1 MNLVVCYA
9 GSRIR
14 FKISMLKS
22 SLCDDSGDAYI
33 PVKGTI
39 TTARRGVD
47 VAARQED
54 ERNKGEISTN
64 CGNKIKK
71 RRNNYKF
78 HKCVSEIND
87 MQVDDAREI
96 GVVMA
101 MYNLI
106 EHSDNYSKTSR
117 SLWKY
122 YRDEPNANL
131 ADSESF
137 KSNEK
142 VTGKS
147 L

>member
-14 FKISMLKS
+14 FKTSMLKS

-39 TTARRGVD
+39 ATTRRGVD
-47 VAARQED
+47 VTARQAD

-64 CGNKIKK
+64 CAL
-71 RRNNYKF
+71 F

-101 MYNLI
+101 MYHLI

-122 YRDEPNANL
+122 YRDEPYATL

-137 KSNEK
+137 ESNEK
-142 VTGKS
+142 ITEKS

>member
-14 FKISMLKS
+14 FKTSMLKS
-22 SLCDDSGDAYI
+22 SLRDDSGDAYI

-39 TTARRGVD
+39 ATTRRGVD
-47 VAARQED
+47 VTARQAD

-64 CGNKIKK
+64 CAL
-71 RRNNYKF
+71 F

-142 VTGKS
+142 ITGKS

>member
-1 MNLVVCYA
+1 MNLLVCYA

-14 FKISMLKS
+14 FKKSMLKS

-39 TTARRGVD
+39 TTTRRGVD
-47 VAARQED
+47 VATRQAN

-64 CGNKIKK
+64 CALFN
-71 RRNNYKF
+71 
-78 HKCVSEIND
+78 KCVSEIND

-101 MYNLI
+101 MYHLI

-122 YRDEPNANL
+122 YRDEPYATL

-137 KSNEK
+137 ESNEK
-142 VTGKS
+142 ITEKS

>member
-1 MNLVVCYA
+1 
-9 GSRIR
+9 
-14 FKISMLKS
+14 MLKS
-22 SLCDDSGDAYI
+22 SLCNDSDDAYI

-39 TTARRGVD
+39 ATTRIGAD
-47 VAARQED
+47 VAARQAD

-64 CGNKIKK
+64 CGLFN
-71 RRNNYKF
+71 
-78 HKCVSEIND
+78 KCVSEIND

-101 MYNLI
+101 MYHLI

-122 YRDEPNANL
+122 YRDEPYATL

-137 KSNEK
+137 ESNEK
-142 VTGKS
+142 ITGKS
-147 L
+147 LWWYYKVY

>member
-14 FKISMLKS
+14 FKTSMLKS
-22 SLCDDSGDAYI
+22 NLCDDSGDAYI

-39 TTARRGVD
+39 ATTRRGVD
-47 VAARQED
+47 VTARQAD

-64 CGNKIKK
+64 CAL
-71 RRNNYKF
+71 F

-122 YRDEPNANL
+122 YRDEANANL

-142 VTGKS
+142 IAGKS